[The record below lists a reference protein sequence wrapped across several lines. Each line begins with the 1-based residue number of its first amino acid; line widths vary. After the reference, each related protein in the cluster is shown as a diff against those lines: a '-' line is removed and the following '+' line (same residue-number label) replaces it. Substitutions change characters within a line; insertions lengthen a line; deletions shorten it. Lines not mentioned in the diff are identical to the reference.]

1 MSIKLSQAYGPGIAS
16 ATAERLKAAFLLSLG
31 GLLAVLRGIF
41 LPHLLVSLGLFTLAG
56 YAVYKAWL
64 GPGLPAPFSWLAAL
78 LVVGGYGAL
87 ALLYALAVSLV
98 FSIRAAAGHVEDF
111 LYEVF
116 ASLKDKVRAKINTME
131 EGVAKQQAKV
141 ILDNSVREVFAPL
154 KAFRLGTAPAAVAG
168 IFISLLTF
176 VTRSVFLARLARLS
190 GATVNFS
197 AVFASRATL
206 VGALFLNLRW
216 LATAALWLLYALG
229 ALALALNLWLVW

>member
-1 MSIKLSQAYGPGIAS
+1 MDIKLSVSPAAQTIS
-16 ATAERLKAAFLLSLG
+16 SAERLRAAFLLLLG
-31 GLLAVLRGIF
+31 GLLKVLREIF
-41 LPHLLVSLGLFTLAG
+41 LPHLLASMGLFTLAG

-64 GPGLPAPFSWLAAL
+64 GPLGLPAPFSWLLAA
-78 LVVGGYGAL
+78 LVVGAYGGA
-87 ALLYALAVSLV
+87 ALLYAVAASLV
-98 FSIRAAAGHVEDF
+98 FSIRAAAGNVEDF

-116 ASLKDKVRAKINTME
+116 ASLKEQVRARINNME
-131 EGVAKQQAKV
+131 EGLAKRQAKV

-154 KAFRLGTAPAAVAG
+154 RSFRLGSAPGAVAG
-168 IFISLLTF
+168 VFLSLLTF

-216 LATAALWLLYALG
+216 LASAALWLLYALG
-229 ALALALNLWLVW
+229 ALALAVNLWLVW

>member
-1 MSIKLSQAYGPGIAS
+1 MGIKLSAAQEPRAGS
-16 ATAERLKAAFLLSLG
+16 AAERLQAAFLQVLQ
-31 GLLAVLRGIF
+31 GLLAVFRGIF
-41 LPHLLVSLGLFTLAG
+41 LPHLLASMGLFTLAG

-64 GPGLPAPFSWLAAL
+64 GPVGLPAPFSLLAAM
-78 LVVGGYGAL
+78 LVVGAYGAL

-98 FSIRAAAGHVEDF
+98 FAIGAAAGRVEDF

-116 ASLKDKVRAKINTME
+116 ASLKDKVRGKIDAME
-131 EGVAKQQAKV
+131 EGVAKRQAKV

-154 KAFRLGTAPAAVAG
+154 KACRLGGAPGAAAG
-168 IFISLLTF
+168 VFLSLLTYI
-176 VTRSVFLARLARLS
+176 TRSVFLARLARLS

-216 LATAALWLLYALG
+216 LAAAVLWLFYALG
-229 ALALALNLWLVW
+229 ALTLLFNLWLVW